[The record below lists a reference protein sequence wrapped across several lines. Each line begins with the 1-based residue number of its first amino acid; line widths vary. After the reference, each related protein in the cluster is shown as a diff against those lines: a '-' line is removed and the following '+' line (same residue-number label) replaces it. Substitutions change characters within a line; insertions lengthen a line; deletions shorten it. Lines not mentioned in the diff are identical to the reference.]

1 MLSIM
6 DPVELDDLV
15 VFRDDEDARKFYVL
29 PDQPA
34 IPNDADG
41 EPEFLFI
48 KYIKDVE
55 TTTEEEAPGA
65 GYVQFRTVL
74 TNSAERRERLINSLK
89 ARLEEDKAAG
99 KKPLGLEITS
109 TEPLLAAP
117 LWSKGEVALATFK
130 VSDTGLVRHA
140 TETAPADL
148 AGDLGASFRL
158 DLDEN
163 GSEIFW
169 GAFKDYGEQV
179 PILITYQLNYKARVA
194 AKMTIKAKRDV
205 IQQQLWNY
213 AQPYRLLATNFLRY
227 VPMQH
232 QGVLSASALGS
243 LRMRDQTVA
252 AMIPRR
258 LLPQIMQESMIR
270 NEIEV
275 RIETDQAGGGE
286 EETKVRELM
295 FKVASDVLSDR
306 LIPALF
312 GQGSMPGAGS
322 ESDRAATKDLLEVK
336 DLPAGD
342 ATFDLTLDHQTTVDR
357 QVNPNGPIQLAV
369 EAPEKLAGCFKELRL
384 SDGFFKQM
392 KVVASTAGVNFE
404 RDGIDRIHVWLR
416 YDQVDEQNPAKPHVR
431 HEFDAAITKETETI
445 PFRFDLARLPAGGHK
460 RGYQYRTKVYYRQ
473 GPPSPPDDGTWIDA
487 SDRTLIIT
495 PGVIGAIRVQVALTM
510 KGVESVR
517 VLLEH
522 DAGGKTHKGSLE
534 LNPETP
540 VRTWF
545 QYTGA
550 VRSAADASM
559 APAYRYQAIYRIAGS
574 ELSVQWRESTSDL
587 LEIGNPF
594 SRKLSYTL
602 LPKGSFEGISAIA
615 GEVVYNDSPHNYRA
629 RFPFKLEKLTDSFA
643 IDIPALE
650 GGPDQAN
657 WTARAIHSDGT
668 IRELAPG
675 SGPSGTYTLG
685 GGSAMSVQILADL
698 INFDSDVQLAI
709 VELAYDDPAN
719 GIGERKTLTFSKTAK
734 APVTW
739 IVPRHDAAR
748 NKYSA
753 HIRYVAYDRAKST
766 EVTLQDIDQ
775 QVLLLDRAAV

>member
-29 PDQPA
+29 PDQPV

-55 TTTEEEAPGA
+55 TTTEEEEAAA
-65 GYVQFRTVL
+65 GYIQFRTAL
-74 TNSAERRERLINSLK
+74 TTDAERRARVIDSLK
-89 ARLEEDKAAG
+89 ARLEEEKAAG

-109 TEPLLAAP
+109 TEPLLASP

-158 DLDEN
+158 DLDAD
-163 GSEIFW
+163 GMEIFW
-169 GAFKDYGEQV
+169 GAFKDYAEQV

-205 IQQQLWNY
+205 IQRQIWNY

-232 QGVLSASALGS
+232 EGVLTASALGS
-243 LRMRDQTVA
+243 LRMRDQTAA

-258 LLPQIMQESMIR
+258 LLPQIIQESMVR

-275 RIETDQAGGGE
+275 VITTDQVGGGE
-286 EETKVRELM
+286 EETKVQELM
-295 FKVASDVLSDR
+295 FKVASEVLSDR

-322 ESDRAATKDLLEVK
+322 DSDRAATKDLLEVK

-342 ATFDLTLDHQTTVDR
+342 ATFDLTLDHQTTVER

-369 EAPEKLAGCFKELRL
+369 DDPAKVATCFKELRL

-392 KVVASTAGVNFE
+392 KVEVLTSGVNFE

-416 YDQVDEQNPAKPHVR
+416 YDQVDDQHSAQPHVK
-431 HEFDAAITKETETI
+431 HEFDSAITKESESTL
-445 PFRFDLARLPAGGHK
+445 FRFDLARSRSGGHK

-473 GPPSPPDDGTWIDA
+473 GPPSPPDDGSWANA
-487 SDRTLIIT
+487 SDRSLIIT
-495 PGVIGAIRVQVALTM
+495 PAVIGAIRVQVALTM
-510 KGVESVR
+510 KGVESAR

-522 DAGGKTHKGSLE
+522 DAGGTTHKGSLE
-534 LNPETP
+534 LNPEAP

-559 APAYRYQAIYRIAGS
+559 PPTYRYQAIYRIAGS
-574 ELSVQWRESTSDL
+574 ELSMPWRESTSDL

-615 GEVVYNDSPHNYRA
+615 GEVVYNDTPHNYRA
-629 RFPFKLEKLTDSFA
+629 RFPFKLEKLTDSFS

-650 GGPDQAN
+650 GGPDQAT

-668 IRELAPG
+668 VRELAPG
-675 SGPSGTYTLG
+675 NGPSGTYTLG
-685 GGSAMSVQILADL
+685 GGSAMSVQILPDL
-698 INFDSDVQLAI
+698 INFDSDVQLVI
-709 VELAYDDPAN
+709 VELSYDDPAN

-739 IVPRHDAAR
+739 IVPRHDAAK

-753 HIRYVAYDRAKST
+753 HVRYVAYDRAKSS
-766 EVTLQDIDQ
+766 EVMLQDIDQ
-775 QVLLLDRAAV
+775 QVLLLDRAPV

>member
-29 PDQPA
+29 PDQPV
-34 IPNDADG
+34 IPNDTDG

-48 KYIKDVE
+48 RYIKDLE
-55 TTTEEEAPGA
+55 TTAENEASGA
-65 GYVQFRTVL
+65 GYIQFRTAL
-74 TNSAERRERLINSLK
+74 TTADERRDRVISALRT
-89 ARLEEDKAAG
+89 RLEEDKGAG
-99 KKPLGLEITS
+99 RKPLGLEITS
-109 TEPLLAAP
+109 TEPLLASP
-117 LWSKGEVALATFK
+117 LWSRGEVALATFK
-130 VSDTGLVRHA
+130 VSDDGLVRHA

-169 GAFKDYGEQV
+169 GAFQAYGEQA
-179 PILITYQLNYKARVA
+179 PILITYQLGYKARVA

-205 IQQQLWNY
+205 IQRQLWAY

-227 VPMQH
+227 VPVQH
-232 QGVLSASALGS
+232 EGVLTASALGS
-243 LRMRDQTVA
+243 LRMREAAPVA

-258 LLPQIMQESMIR
+258 QLPQIMQEAMIR

-275 RIETDQAGGGE
+275 RIETDQAGGE
-286 EETKVRELM
+286 DEAKVRELM

-312 GQGSMPGAGS
+312 GQGSLPGAGS
-322 ESDRAATKDLLEVK
+322 ESDRSATKDLFEVK

-342 ATFDLTLDHQTTVDR
+342 ATFDLTLDHQTTVER

-369 EAPEKLAGCFKELRL
+369 DSPEKLAGCFKELRL

-392 KVVASTAGVNFE
+392 KVTISTAGVNFE

-416 YDQVDEQNPAKPHVR
+416 YDQVDDENPAKPRVR
-431 HEFDAAITKETETI
+431 HEFDSAITKESETI
-445 PFRFDLARLPAGGHK
+445 LFRFDLARSQAGGHK

-473 GPPSPPDDGTWIDA
+473 GPPSPPDDGSWIDA
-487 SDRTLIIT
+487 ADRTLIIT
-495 PGVIGAIRVQVALTM
+495 PAVIGAIRVQVALTM
-510 KGVESVR
+510 KGTESVR

-522 DAGGKTHKGSLE
+522 DAGGKTHKGSLD
-534 LNPETP
+534 LSPETP

-550 VRSAADASM
+550 VRSLTDVAL
-559 APAYRYQAIYRIAGS
+559 PPTYRYQAIYRIAGS
-574 ELSVQWRESTSDL
+574 ELSLPWRESTSDL

-594 SRKLSYTL
+594 ARRLSYTL

-615 GEVVYNDSPHNYRA
+615 GEVVYNDGPHNYRA
-629 RFPFKLEKLTDSFA
+629 RFPFKLEKLTDSFS
-643 IDIPALE
+643 IEIPALD
-650 GGPDQAN
+650 GGPDQAS
-657 WTARAIHSDGT
+657 WTARAIHADGT

-685 GGSAMSVQILADL
+685 GGSAMSVQVLPDL

-748 NKYSA
+748 NKYSV
-753 HIRYVAYDRAKST
+753 HIRYVAYDRTKST
-766 EVTLQDIDQ
+766 EVTLQNIDQ
-775 QVLLLDRAAV
+775 QVLLLDRASV